1 MEQLWKLNRNRTL
14 QSYFCQSISPW
25 FALKG
30 KRPGMPN
37 PLSMQPSKYTT
48 QLWKTCMS
56 VRRWDFYCLIYPCCQ
71 HHQQFT
77 WTLCM
82 PWVFHLYIVT
92 LVTSEASI
100 LQWPTLPHGQSYV
113 QDFGSLHMLYSCK
126 FFSRKKKCLSTFQPA
141 CWQRQREQIY
151 LTDPASKSS
160 GRRERREE
168 GRKERKKKRWREVV
182 ARRKNKKKKIS
193 PWRRDDRFLG
203 ARHGIF
209 GFA

>member
-92 LVTSEASI
+92 LVTCEASI
-100 LQWPTLPHGQSYV
+100 LQWPTLLHGQSYV

-126 FFSRKKKCLSTFQPA
+126 FFSRKKNVLTVWVHFSLPA
-141 CWQRQREQIY
+141 DNDSVSRFIWRIRR
-151 LTDPASKSS
+151 ASRVEGGKE
-160 GRRERREE
+160 ERKE
-168 GRKERKKKRWREVV
+168 GKKERKKDGGKWWRDG
-182 ARRKNKKKKIS
+182 KTKKK
-193 PWRRDDRFLG
+193 RFPHG
-203 ARHGIF
+203 AVTTDF
-209 GFA
+209 